1 MNAELIYK
9 SVLERLAEQGNPEAQ
24 LALELGK
31 KAGGADNFGTV
42 KQDVCGA
49 LRRANV
55 ALGEALGYNDT
66 KWTRNTDRAIEQ
78 ARDEIAKAFTALTK

>member
-9 SVLERLAEQGNPEAQ
+9 SVLERFAEQGNAEAQ

-31 KAGGADNFGTV
+31 KAGAGVDFGPV
-42 KQDVCGA
+42 KQEVCGA

-78 ARDEIAKAFTALTK
+78 ARDEIAKAFISLTK